1 MKTKD
6 SPMVCETFVLNVCF
20 DWPSTAHSTLRNKTF
35 TETTRRLVSPF
46 PFVLI
51 DPKTKNK
58 KQKTKNK
65 KQSHHNSTQLF
76 IFHSFFLFGTCTG
89 DALIQ
94 YESVGAELCENP
106 LFNIQP
112 GDRVGICMRNYP
124 ELLVSFLAITAA
136 GGVAI
141 PLNAMWGTDVS
152 VLNITS

>member
-1 MKTKD
+1 MKFLFERLFRLT
-6 SPMVCETFVLNVCF
+6 
-20 DWPSTAHSTLRNKTF
+20 STAHSTLRNKTF

-51 DPKTKNK
+51 DPKTK
-58 KQKTKNK
+58 TKK